1 VVGLMDLDTL
11 GSASMLNGAVLFSGT
26 RITRSPISQLIGDW
40 RDELPWECFA
50 VERCLSSSSFF
61 FFLDGASPVVPSTTS
76 WVIGSMDSPGS
87 ASTLSSAVFLSG
99 PSATRLPIGPF
110 VGDGINGLP
119 QLHAS
124 LSVTFPI
131 GKGKQPYFRGS
142 TSDPE
147 NQLIRY

>member
-1 VVGLMDLDTL
+1 MFAGGWLDGL
-11 GSASMLNGAVLFSGT
+11 GHPSMLNGAILFSGP

-40 RDELPWECFA
+40 RDGLPWECFA
-50 VERCLSSSSFF
+50 VERCLSSSFF

-87 ASTLSSAVFLSG
+87 ASTLSGAVFLSG
-99 PSATRLPIGPF
+99 PSAAQLPIGPF
-110 VGDGINGLP
+110 VGDRIEGLP
-119 QLHAS
+119 QLRAS
-124 LSVTFPI
+124 LSAIIPI